1 MKAKARPDL
10 QIIPMLA
17 HESLYIGVDIGKF
30 KHIAGF
36 VSTTLLARFQRFEGC
51 PALVF
56 EQSREGF
63 RALVDRIGAYV
74 PIQQA
79 YVLLERTGHYHHAL
93 QQYLLEMGISVF
105 VIHVQHRPAGLLKSD
120 KRDALSL
127 ANHLYSQLELGAQ
140 VADKL
145 HLVHRAVPPTEAAAQ
160 LRGMTRHREELIMES
175 TQRKNK
181 LTALCDEIF
190 PELTRVLKDPN
201 SQTALALRAAFP
213 TPQAVATASLSA
225 LQTARQNRQLTDT
238 KLVEIQRLAE
248 VSIGVKDPPRLRGL
262 VFEQGQLIRELNVIH
277 EHLEQLEAEMKQI
290 VEHSREGTILTS
302 IPPIGPIQAAALIAS
317 IGHIAN
323 FESAAKLKSYFG
335 WAPASEQTG
344 VSYDRARLTRRG
356 NRSMKRMMY
365 LIVWQ
370 AIQTKD
376 TEWARLYE
384 RLVPRLC
391 SYDERKQSYTGKGK
405 VIGRLAGQII
415 SVIYA
420 LLKKD
425 DETLKALAPGE
436 KAPEPVL
443 YDPEIHRQH
452 CTGQYHAPSSG
463 RPPRKIIQLPT
474 N

>member
-1 MKAKARPDL
+1 MKAKAGSDFHA
-10 QIIPMLA
+10 IPMLA
-17 HESLYIGVDIGKF
+17 SDSLYIGIDVGKF
-30 KHIAGF
+30 RHIAGF
-36 VSTTLLARFQRFEGC
+36 VSTTLLNRFQRFEGC

-63 RALVDRIGAYV
+63 RTLVDRIQAYV

-93 QQYLLEMGISVF
+93 EQYLLEMGVSVF
-105 VIHVQHRPAGLLKSD
+105 VIHVQRRPAGMLKSD

-140 VADKL
+140 VAEQL
-145 HLVHRAVPPTEAAAQ
+145 HFVRKAVPPTEAAAQ
-160 LRGMTRHREELIMES
+160 LRGMIRHREELIIES

-201 SQTALALRAAFP
+201 SQTALALREAFP
-213 TPQAVATASLSA
+213 SPQAVTTASLSA
-225 LQTARQNRQLTDT
+225 LQAVRKNRQLTDT
-238 KLVEIQRLAE
+238 KLIELQRLAS
-248 VSIGVKDPPRLRGL
+248 VSIGVRAPARLRGL
-262 VFEQGQLIRELNVIH
+262 VFEQGQLIRELHIIH
-277 EHLEQLEAEMKQI
+277 EHLEQLEKEMRQI
-290 VEHSREGTILTS
+290 VEHSREGKILTS
-302 IPPIGPIQAAALIAS
+302 IPPIGPIQAATIIAS

-335 WAPASEQTG
+335 WAPVGEQTG
-344 VSYDRARLTRRG
+344 VSYDMARLTRRG

-370 AIQTKD
+370 AIQMKD
-376 TEWARLYE
+376 TEWSRLYE

-391 SYDERKQSYTGKGK
+391 SYDERKQGYTGKGK
-405 VIGRLAGQII
+405 VIGRIAGQIT

-425 DETLKALAPGE
+425 DETLKTLTPGE
-436 KAPEPVL
+436 IAPEPAL

-452 CTGQYHAPSSG
+452 RAGLYHPPLARQISS
-463 RPPRKIIQLPT
+463 KIIQLPMK
-474 N
+474 